1 MRKNGFWLITTHHS
15 NNKKEKSGSFD
26 MEQDRLLRKPTAYAI
41 FLAMGFLFVFFWLT
55 GRELAAEGN
64 ILWTGGYVFR
74 TLLSSLLAGGV
85 LGIGLCAVFYLLA
98 AGGKPF
104 GRKILPKEEDKEVGA
119 PFFCRD
125 SRNKTESSNRQ
136 ADYGKGETLN
146 RQADY
151 GKGETLNRQADY
163 GKSEAARQQTCSGK
177 GGAAR
182 RQNIWG
188 NIKVK
193 RQSVT
198 GGVVFWGSF
207 LLLALGWLPGYL
219 AYYPAICSYDCP
231 TQIGQIAENSY
242 IDHHPIAHT
251 LLIKGAMSFGENV
264 FGSTNRGIGFY
275 ALVQLL
281 LLAAVFA
288 FGIWRIYKR
297 GVKLPWLAVLLMSA
311 ILFPFNSYMGI
322 TVTKDTIFSVFFL
335 FLLLSMYEL
344 IYKSGEEKKVTWK
357 ELLFLGSAVCMILF
371 RTNGKYAFLVFL
383 TFSALT
389 TLFGKSDRKRFGRI
403 FLLAAAGFLAGNIA
417 LAVVF
422 RATDAQQGDKREM
435 LSMPI
440 QQLSRC
446 MLYHG
451 GAGILPEDDNT
462 MEESEKALIQDF
474 ILDEGYKEYDP
485 VISDPVKR
493 HTNTYVVRYRL
504 KEFVSVYLSLLARY
518 PGDFL
523 NAALAVDAGYLYPGD
538 MTHASV
544 NMKEDISGMGYVQ
557 THWNEEVFAN
567 YGIYKDSKWDWLH
580 GRMERWADE
589 NGYLK
594 IPVLRYLFMP
604 GIWIWLYM
612 ALFGWLAIKREFA
625 KCLPLALILGYYCT
639 LLLGPTVQL
648 RYIYPVMIAF
658 PFTVFSGIGYRDG
671 ESL

>member
-1 MRKNGFWLITTHHS
+1 
-15 NNKKEKSGSFD
+15 

>member
-125 SRNKTESSNRQ
+125 SRNKTESS
-136 ADYGKGETLN
+136 N

-335 FLLLSMYEL
+335 FLFLSMYEL

-403 FLLAAAGFLAGNIA
+403 FLLAAAGFLTGNIA

>member
-1 MRKNGFWLITTHHS
+1 
-15 NNKKEKSGSFD
+15 

-125 SRNKTESSNRQ
+125 SRNKTESS
-136 ADYGKGETLN
+136 N

-335 FLLLSMYEL
+335 FLFLSMYEL

-403 FLLAAAGFLAGNIA
+403 FLLAAAGFLTGNIA